1 MLSIIIP
8 SFRDPRILTAIASVK
23 RFDDIGCTQVVVVDG
38 GSDDSLVTQICSVL
52 SPRDILIC
60 EPDKG
65 IFDAINKG
73 LKCADGNMIGWLG
86 SDDIFSIQVRA
97 SDVINALN
105 EADIYVAGTVMLD
118 KIRVIRRFLLPA
130 HPEKAAFLGLHN
142 PHFSTFGR
150 AETLRQARFDID
162 SPVADAGYFL
172 EIFSHKP
179 RVRVDHRVAT
189 LMQVGGFSNGSLR
202 KNLTYN
208 AKVYLILRAHMPALQ
223 AALALVL
230 RIVPKALSTI
240 FYKLKPTI
248 IDDELLRNSV

>member
-8 SFRDPRILTAIASVK
+8 SFCDSRILTAIASVK
-23 RFDDIGCTQVVVVDG
+23 RFDDIGQTQVVIIDG
-38 GSDDSLVTQICSVL
+38 GSDDSLLMQIRSAL
-52 SPRDILIC
+52 SSRDVLIC

-73 LKCADGNMIGWLG
+73 LERADGNMIGWLG

-97 SDVINALN
+97 SDVIDALR
-105 EADIYVAGTVMLD
+105 ESDIYVAGTAMID
-118 KIRVIRRFLLPA
+118 KSRVIRQFWLPA
-130 HPEKAAFLGLHN
+130 HPERAAFLGLHN

-150 AETLRQARFDID
+150 VETFRQTCFDIT
-162 SPVADAGYFL
+162 SPVADVGYFL
-172 EIFSHKP
+172 EIFSRKP

-202 KNLTYN
+202 KNLTHN
-208 AKVYLILRAHMPALQ
+208 AKVYLIFRAHMSAPQ
-223 AALALVL
+223 AALALLL
-230 RIVPKALSTI
+230 RIVPKIFNTI

-248 IDDELLRNSV
+248 IDDYLLRDSI